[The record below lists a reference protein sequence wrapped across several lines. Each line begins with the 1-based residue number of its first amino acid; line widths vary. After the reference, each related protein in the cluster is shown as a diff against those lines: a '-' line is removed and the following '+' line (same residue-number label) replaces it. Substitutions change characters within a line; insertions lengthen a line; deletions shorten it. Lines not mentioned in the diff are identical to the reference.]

1 MKATSRQPIFTIFQ
15 RISLLFFVVNFKL
28 ALACYNANVSLTWH
42 LSGISHV
49 ISLCMCILGLVY
61 LFVYVFTAL
70 LLRAWSLKR
79 FTESIPLIF
88 RGKNIRTISKY
99 KSIQE
104 ACLLSYFLFLSGYG
118 KMFIQVFDWVKIY
131 LVDILKGS
139 ID

>member
-1 MKATSRQPIFTIFQ
+1 MPQCKCKPYMTFIGY
-15 RISLLFFVVNFKL
+15 ISCNIIMYV
-28 ALACYNANVSLTWH
+28 
-42 LSGISHV
+42 
-49 ISLCMCILGLVY
+49 LGLVY

-104 ACLLSYFLFLSGYG
+104 ACFLTFFFCLVMEKCSFDWRFLICTLTTRGKEYSCISSLIVDKGQIYSLVSVKVFQSSLSRHHQLLS
-118 KMFIQVFDWVKIY
+118 
-131 LVDILKGS
+131 
-139 ID
+139 